1 MTAALPPADWPP
13 PDGPPGNRDRQRV
26 WAALLIIGDEILSG
40 RTQDTNLRALADF
53 LRPLGVSLR
62 EVRVVADDHDAI
74 VMAINALRAANDYLF
89 TTGGIGPT
97 HDDITVDA
105 VAAAFGRAVIEHPEA
120 VALLTAHYPPGELT
134 PARRRMTRVPEGA
147 ALIANP
153 VSKAPGFVI
162 GNVLVLAGVPRVM
175 RAMLEDATRF
185 IHGGIVTAAVE
196 WRAVGALEGRIAAS
210 LEALAG
216 SHTEFSFGSYPFYQD
231 GQFGVS
237 LVVRG
242 PDGPGL
248 NAAGEELAQLLR
260 AAGHAPELV
269 TR

>member
-1 MTAALPPADWPP
+1 MTSAPGPADEPAGN
-13 PDGPPGNRDRQRV
+13 PDRTHHHQKHVR
-26 WAALLIIGDEILSG
+26 AALLIIGDEILSG

-62 EVRVVADDHDAI
+62 EARVVADEHEAI
-74 VMAINALRAANDYLF
+74 VMAVNALRAAHDYLF

-105 VAAAFGRAVIEHPEA
+105 IGAALGRAVIEHPEA
-120 VALLTAHYPPGELT
+120 LALLAAHYPQGELT
-134 PARRRMTRVPEGA
+134 PARRRMCRVPEGA
-147 ALIANP
+147 QLIANP
-153 VSKAPGFVI
+153 VSKAPGFII

-175 RAMLEDATRF
+175 RAMLEDASRF

-196 WRAVGALEGRIAAS
+196 WRAAGAMEGKIAAP
-210 LEALAG
+210 LEALAARHSG
-216 SHTEFSFGSYPFYQD
+216 FSFGSYPFYQD

-242 PDGPGL
+242 PEGADL
-248 NAAGEELAQLLR
+248 VAAGEEVANLLR
-260 AAGHAPELV
+260 SAGLSPELV